1 VTQRR
6 FAEAERL
13 LPAAYREIRQA
24 PLSRREKANALERVI
39 WLYRAWPRPELAA
52 RFQAELDSLV
62 AEDGTPG
69 SG

>member
-1 VTQRR
+1 
-6 FAEAERL
+6 
-13 LPAAYREIRQA
+13 
-24 PLSRREKANALERVI
+24 VI